1 MGERIISVT
10 MELYA
15 NRQPGQGQTDA
26 DKVAALPSG
35 RLLYIGWR
43 KPSGIVARTSK
54 PSDRYSATRGRV
66 GLGDRVERDPA
77 VALATRPGDQLLAQR
92 APDATPSMGRVHHEV
107 PARDVRSGAAVVR
120 VHVGRP
126 DDRVAVDR
134 HDRAARGL
142 DQPHRARR

>member
-1 MGERIISVT
+1 VAAGADFKAISTYMGEPIISVT

-54 PSDRYSATRGRV
+54 PSDRYSATAG
-66 GLGDRVERDPA
+66 
-77 VALATRPGDQLLAQR
+77 ALDSATALNVIPR
-92 APDATPSMGRVHHEV
+92 
-107 PARDVRSGAAVVR
+107 
-120 VHVGRP
+120 
-126 DDRVAVDR
+126 
-134 HDRAARGL
+134 
-142 DQPHRARR
+142 